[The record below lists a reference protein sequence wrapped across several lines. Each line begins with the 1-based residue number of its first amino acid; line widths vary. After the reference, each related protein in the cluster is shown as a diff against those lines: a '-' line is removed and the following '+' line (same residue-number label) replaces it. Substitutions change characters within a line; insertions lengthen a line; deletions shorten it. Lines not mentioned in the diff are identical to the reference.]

1 MASFRMQTIW
11 LIEYYTEINHTE
23 INNDNLSDISDNDNY
38 QIISTS
44 LSWN

>member
-23 INNDNLSDISDNDNY
+23 INNDNLSDY
-38 QIISTS
+38 LTMTIIK
-44 LSWN
+44 